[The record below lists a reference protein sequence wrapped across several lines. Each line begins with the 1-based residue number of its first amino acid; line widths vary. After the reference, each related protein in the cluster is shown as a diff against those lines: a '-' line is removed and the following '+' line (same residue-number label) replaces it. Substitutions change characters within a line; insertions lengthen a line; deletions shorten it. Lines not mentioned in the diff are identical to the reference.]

1 MNNPL
6 DQIQS
11 YYEDL
16 TKTDKDI
23 AVYIINNPDDVVT
36 QSMDFLVEKTGSSKS
51 ALSRFAQRIG
61 YSGYIEFKYEV
72 FSRIKWAV
80 SYEFKNER
88 GEWVQDV
95 LDNNGEGMTFD
106 EAGDVVFHIM
116 GDWQETRNERSIPFN
131 KEAIA

>member
-1 MNNPL
+1 MKDFIKWL
-6 DQIQS
+6 E
-11 YYEDL
+11 EDGFTAEELAEL
-16 TKTDKDI
+16 TEIKFFALYWAYGKEAKD
-23 AVYIINNPDDVVT
+23 DD
-36 QSMDFLVEKTGSSKS
+36 
-51 ALSRFAQRIG
+51 
-61 YSGYIEFKYEV
+61 YIEFKYEV

>member
-1 MNNPL
+1 M
-6 DQIQS
+6 
-11 YYEDL
+11 
-16 TKTDKDI
+16 KDFI
-23 AVYIINNPDDVVT
+23 KWLEEENGYT
-36 QSMDFLVEKTGSSKS
+36 QEVME
-51 ALSRFAQRIG
+51 ALSENDFYALYYHYLNG
-61 YSGYIEFKYEV
+61 WGDDEYIEFKYEV

-95 LDNNGEGMTFD
+95 LDNNGEGMTYD